1 VTAQIPSDDQAHAS
15 RAVLLDVLTILGL
28 YLDGIVVIGGWVPEL
43 TFPGR
48 GHVGSFDVDLALD
61 ARRIRADGYNSIRT
75 RLTEQGYVQSDLHAG
90 VFQKELPGQR
100 TTITVKLDLVTG
112 EQADATNP
120 ALIQDLNIGRLRGV
134 ELALDHTVTVSLS
147 GQLPSGAD
155 NTVSARIADV
165 PSFLCT
171 KAFALNERK
180 KEKDAYD
187 VYFCLRH
194 FAGGPKALA
203 EACRPLLAVP
213 RGREAMEILRQKFA
227 SLNSVGPQWAAEVA
241 AGQGG
246 DAETVARDA
255 FERVSLFLRSLAPFL
270 PGDSEP

>member
-1 VTAQIPSDDQAHAS
+1 MTAQIPSDDQAHAS

-43 TFPGR
+43 MFPGR

-75 RLTEQGYVQSDLHAG
+75 RLTDQGYVQSDLHAG

-194 FAGGPKALA
+194 FAGGPRSLA
-203 EACRPLLAVP
+203 DACRPLLKVP

-227 SLNSVGPQWAAEVA
+227 TLNSVGPRWAAEVA

-246 DAETVARDA
+246 DAGTVARDA
-255 FERVSLFLRSLAPFL
+255 FERATIFLHNVSSATA
-270 PGDSEP
+270 G

>member
-1 VTAQIPSDDQAHAS
+1 MTAQIPSDDQAHAS
-15 RAVLLDVLTILGL
+15 RAVLLDALTILGL

-61 ARRIRADGYNSIRT
+61 ARRIRPDGYTSIRK
-75 RLTEQGYVQSDLHAG
+75 RLLDQGYTQSQLHAG
-90 VFQKELPGQR
+90 VFEKDLPGQR
-100 TTITVKLDLVTG
+100 ATVTVKLDLVTG
-112 EQADATNP
+112 EQTDAASP

-155 NTVSARIADV
+155 NTVFARIADM

-227 SLNSVGPQWAAEVA
+227 TLNSVGPQWAAEVV

-255 FERVSLFLRSLAPFL
+255 FERASVLLRSLEPL
-270 PGDSEP
+270 PGDAGR

>member
-1 VTAQIPSDDQAHAS
+1 MTVQIPSDDQAHAS

-61 ARRIRADGYNSIRT
+61 ARRIRADGYNSIRK
-75 RLTEQGYVQSDLHAG
+75 RLVDQGYVQSALHTG
-90 VFQKELPGQR
+90 VFEKELPSQR

-112 EQADATNP
+112 EQTDAVSP

-147 GQLPSGAD
+147 GQLPSGAE
-155 NTVSARIADV
+155 NTVSARIADM

-187 VYFCLRH
+187 VYFCLRQ

-203 EACRPLLAVP
+203 QACCPLLAVP
-213 RGREAMEILRQKFA
+213 RVREAMEILREKFA
-227 SLNSVGPQWAAEVA
+227 TLNNLGPQWAAEVA

-255 FERVSLFLRSLAPFL
+255 FERASVFLRSLDPPL
-270 PGDSEP
+270 DNVGR

>member
-1 VTAQIPSDDQAHAS
+1 MTAQIPSDDQAHAS

-48 GHVGSFDVDLALD
+48 GHIGSFDVDLALD
-61 ARRIRADGYNSIRT
+61 ARRIQSDAYNSIRQ
-75 RLTEQGYVQSDLHAG
+75 RLLDQGYVQSALHVG
-90 VFQKELPGQR
+90 VFEKDLSGR
-100 TTITVKLDLVTG
+100 RGTVTVKLDLVTG
-112 EQADATNP
+112 EQADAASP

-134 ELALDHTVTVSLS
+134 ELALDHTVTVTLR

-203 EACRPLLAVP
+203 EACRAMLAVP

-227 SLNSVGPQWAAEVA
+227 TLNTVGPQWAAEVA
-241 AGQGG
+241 AGQGE
-246 DAETVARDA
+246 DPESVARDA
-255 FERVSLFLRSLAPFL
+255 FERATRFLHEL
-270 PGDSEP
+270 

>member
-1 VTAQIPSDDQAHAS
+1 MTAHIPTDDQAHAS
-15 RAVLLDVLTILGL
+15 RAVLLDALTILGL

-61 ARRIRADGYNSIRT
+61 ARRIRPDGYASIRK
-75 RLTEQGYVQSDLHAG
+75 RLLDHGYTQSGLHAG
-90 VFQKELPGQR
+90 VFEKDLPGQR
-100 TTITVKLDLVTG
+100 ATVTVKLDLVTG
-112 EQADATNP
+112 EQAGAASP

-155 NTVSARIADV
+155 NTVSARIADM

-203 EACRPLLAVP
+203 EACRPLLTVP

-227 SLNSVGPQWAAEVA
+227 TLNSVGPRWAAEVSP
-241 AGQGG
+241 GQGG
-246 DAETVARDA
+246 EAETVARDA
-255 FERVSLFLRSLAPFL
+255 FERATLFMRSLAV
-270 PGDSEP
+270 